1 MVLGPAPP
9 TVARLSAST
18 GLLDTG
24 GRWYKIVWRKRAE
37 QGQVFNEKGPILRN
51 LLSGGR
57 KKYLNAES
65 VQLF

>member
-1 MVLGPAPP
+1 MVLGPAPA

-24 GRWYKIVWRKRAE
+24 GRRCRIVCGKRAE

-57 KKYLNAES
+57 KEYLNAES